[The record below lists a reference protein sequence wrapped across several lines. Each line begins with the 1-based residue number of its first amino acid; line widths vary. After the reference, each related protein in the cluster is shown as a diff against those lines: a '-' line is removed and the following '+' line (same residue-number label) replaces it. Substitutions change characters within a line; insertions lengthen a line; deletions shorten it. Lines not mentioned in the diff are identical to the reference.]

1 MRITP
6 LFAGASASAL
16 MFALY
21 FSLLSVLQSPAHAIE
36 QFASLWYFM
45 LPLVAGFGVQAGLF
59 VKLRKSGGCVA
70 ATGGVSVASMAAC
83 CAHHLTDIVPFLGI
97 SAAAI
102 FLSKYQTFFLVL
114 GVASNLVGTAFMLDK
129 LKTAG
134 AIWPRLEKYDTKT
147 ILMAAS
153 AFSLFIVA
161 LAFFS
166 ITQ

>member
-21 FSLLSVLQSPAHAIE
+21 FSLLSILQSPAHAIE
-36 QFASLWYFM
+36 QFAARWYFM
-45 LPLVAGFGVQAGLF
+45 LPLVVGFGIQVGLF
-59 VKLRKSGGCVA
+59 VKLRQGGGCVA

-83 CAHHLTDIVPFLGI
+83 CAHHVADILPFLGL

-114 GVASNLVGTAFMLDK
+114 GVASNLVGTAFMLDR
-129 LKTAG
+129 LKTSG
-134 AIWPRLEKYDTKT
+134 AIWPQLEKCDTKS
-147 ILMAAS
+147 ILLAAS
-153 AFSLFIVA
+153 AFSLFSVA

-166 ITQ
+166 MQ